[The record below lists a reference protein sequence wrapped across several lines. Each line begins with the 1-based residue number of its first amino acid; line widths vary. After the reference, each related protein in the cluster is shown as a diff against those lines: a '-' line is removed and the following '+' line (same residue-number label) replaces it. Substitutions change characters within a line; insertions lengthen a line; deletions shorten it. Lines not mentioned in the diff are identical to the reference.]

1 MWSRRVIER
10 RIGISVSMNEAR
22 SIMRQAGF
30 MEFAVNSE
38 YFIYKKKGRI
48 IPLTASGA
56 PIEIVVVKAGK
67 GLLVKSRY
75 STVIL
80 FDNGY
85 LDKLTDDFVAKFE
98 PT

>member
-1 MWSRRVIER
+1 
-10 RIGISVSMNEAR
+10 MNEAR

-38 YFIYKKKGRI
+38 HFIFRKKGKI
-48 IPLTASGA
+48 LPLTARGA
-56 PIEIVVVKAGK
+56 SIEIVLAKAGE
-67 GLLVKSRY
+67 GLLVKCRY
-75 STVIL
+75 PTVIL

-85 LDKLTDDFVAKFE
+85 LDKLTDDFLAKFE